1 MDIIGRAKNK
11 LICLLVTKL
20 IIFRMK
26 EKEWKSVDIL
36 SWLAINDEIMKSE
49 IRKKKCNK
57 IVEKKVNSILY

>member
-57 IVEKKVNSILY
+57 IVEKYFVLQF